1 MTAVAIIQ
9 FILNFLG
16 FASLLLG
23 VIALIFGNHNRAGA
37 LIGSGIIFL
46 LIKYGIGF
54 LFLGAKHAKGK
65 NEQQEALNV
74 LDKMMATKNPDEG
87 KRILREWSDKNPK

>member
-1 MTAVAIIQ
+1 MAAVAIIQ
-9 FILNFLG
+9 LILNFLG
-16 FASLLLG
+16 FASLTLG
-23 VIALIFGNHNRAGA
+23 LIALVFGNHSRAGA

-46 LIKYGIGF
+46 IIKYSIGF
-54 LFLGAKHAKGK
+54 LFLGAKHAKAK
-65 NEQQEALNV
+65 NEQQEAMNV